1 MSMNDEMEKASNGS
15 VTVGES
21 IRVLI
26 VDDHDMVR
34 KGLGVF
40 LKARPGFLLVGEA
53 RDGVDAVAQC
63 ARLAPD
69 ERPQVVLMDLK
80 MPRMGGVAA
89 TRELLQR
96 YPQMKIVALTSFQEK
111 ELVKEALQAGALSY
125 ILKDVSADE
134 LANVIRNA
142 YAGKSTLAPEATQA
156 LVQAAL
162 AGPAPGDDLTRRERE
177 VLALMV
183 AGMNNNEI
191 AQRLVVSQATSKAHV
206 SNILSKLGVTNR
218 AEAIA
223 LALRRKLVD

>member
-1 MSMNDEMEKASNGS
+1 MTSQNKMEKASKPSAG
-15 VTVGES
+15 TEEK

-40 LKARPGFLLVGEA
+40 LKARPDFLLVGEA
-53 RDGVDAVAQC
+53 RDGEDAVAVC
-63 ARLAPD
+63 ARLAP
-69 ERPQVVLMDLK
+69 EMRPQVVLMDLK

-111 ELVKEALQAGALSY
+111 ELVKEALHAGALSY

-134 LANVIRNA
+134 LASAIRNA
-142 YAGKSTLAPEATQA
+142 HAGKSTLAPEAAQV

-162 AGPAPGDDLTRRERE
+162 AKPEIGDDLTPRERE

-183 AGMNNNEI
+183 AGMNNIEI
-191 AQRLVVSQATSKAHV
+191 ARQLVVSQATSKAHV

-223 LALRRKLVD
+223 LALRHKLVE